1 MGILGATAGG
11 RKKDRKKKPDELLS
25 SVVRETAI
33 PAAVELLR
41 ENRTFAFP
49 SGTAWVMLVLSADA
63 VGGLSRRHGRDE
75 AKGSIIELIDSDQI
89 RTVATA
95 EMLEEE
101 VVGLIPDEGTLARME
116 EYSLLT
122 NAVYAWAVVWQKPG
136 GELVVDLVADATF
149 AQAQRVSSGA
159 TSLKEAVGAQVW
171 AEHSGVVEAESAD
184 GADTAGPDAGLAT
197 DADTDTDT
205 GTAGGLDDDDEG
217 DEIFD
222 PIPGDEDDVPEYTGD
237 EPVFEEAPD
246 EFLFDDGTDGPGPED
261 STDTDDSGTGVTAAA
276 AVEAETETEPAFDET
291 AGFEEVDGDETDVY
305 GADGPETYPSEDGD
319 EVLLADQEQVRDAI
333 ARRFLSEEL
342 DLEVRL
348 DEFNATFAIG
358 APVVQ
363 IAVPQGATEWLG
375 DQVAQLNR
383 QANADLAQLRQ
394 AHEDELRT
402 LYVTL
407 MSAHVEQV
415 IRDVAT
421 DREGSRYKALKDG
434 AEQAHQDRQGQKE
447 QRIREARARIVQDH
461 EAQAKKLAEQ
471 AAIQAEIQY
480 KERNRPRMER
490 EQADAVAEIDRVIEN
505 TRSHDLQEILRVRR
519 ADAQLKMQ
527 VGTSRIFEVL
537 AERQAEFLAAEEER
551 LGRWKDEI
559 QRIVGDNRQ
568 ADIAQANAL
577 AEHQRTVDEVG
588 ILRREQEDLLES
600 LRNEHADRIRQME
613 AEFERNRQDAIAQM
627 RARDAEWQHRL
638 DLEQEQTDSATQ
650 RNTDLLTQMEALE
663 TTIDRRYQKTILD
676 LKSDRDSYSIA
687 MARAAEVQKRS
698 NTVLITLVVALSLLS
713 GAAGFIGGA
722 ASGLFG

>member
-25 SVVRETAI
+25 SVVRETAV

-41 ENRTFAFP
+41 QNKRFSFP

-63 VGGLSRRHGRDE
+63 VGGLSKRHGRDE

-101 VVGLIPDEGTLARME
+101 VFGLIPDEETLARME

-149 AQAQRVSSGA
+149 AQAQRVASGA
-159 TSLKEAVGAQVW
+159 TPLKEAVGAQVW
-171 AEHSGVVEAESAD
+171 AEHSGVVEAEAAD
-184 GADTAGPDAGLAT
+184 GTGTAGPG
-197 DADTDTDT
+197 ADTDTA
-205 GTAGGLDDDDEG
+205 GETAAVVQTDGGQLDDDDEG

-222 PIPGDEDDVPEYTGD
+222 PLPGDEDDVPEYTGD
-237 EPVFEEAPD
+237 EPLFEEIPD
-246 EFLFDDGTDGPGPED
+246 EFRFDDKSGGTGTE
-261 STDTDDSGTGVTAAA
+261 DDSAAA
-276 AVEAETETEPAFDET
+276 ESGVEVAVEAEPAYDET
-291 AGFEEVDGDETDVY
+291 AGFKEFDGDETDVY
-305 GADGPETYPSEDGD
+305 GTDGAEMSPSEHEDG
-319 EVLLADQEQVRDAI
+319 VLLADQEQAREVI
-333 ARRFLSEEL
+333 ARRFLSEDL
-342 DLEVRL
+342 DLDVRL

-402 LYVTL
+402 LYVNL

-434 AEQAHQDRQGQKE
+434 ADQAHQGRQEQKE
-447 QRIREARARIVQDH
+447 RRIREARARIVRDY
-461 EAQAKKLAEQ
+461 EAQARKLAEQ

-480 KERNRPRMER
+480 KERNRPKMER
-490 EQADAVAEIDRVIEN
+490 EQADAVSEIDRVIEN
-505 TRSHDLQEILRVRR
+505 THSHDLQEILRVRR
-519 ADAQLKMQ
+519 SDAALKMQ
-527 VGTSRIFEVL
+527 VGMTRIFEVL
-537 AERQAEFLAAEEER
+537 AERQTEFLAVEEER

-559 QRIVGDNRQ
+559 QGIVDDNRQ
-568 ADIAQANAL
+568 ADIVQANAL

-588 ILRREQEDLLES
+588 ILRREQEELLES
-600 LRNEHADRIRQME
+600 LRNEHADRIRRME
-613 AEFERNRQDAIAQM
+613 QELDRNRQDAITQM
-627 RARDAEWQHRL
+627 RARDAEWQGRF
-638 DLEQEQTDSATQ
+638 DLEKAKTDSATQ
-650 RNTDLLTQMEALE
+650 RNTDLLMQMETVE
-663 TTIDRRYQKTILD
+663 SIIDSRYQKTILD
-676 LKSDRDSYSIA
+676 LKSERDSYSVA
-687 MARAAEVQKRS
+687 MGRAAEVQKRA
-698 NTVLITLVVALSLLS
+698 NGTLIALVVALSLLS
-713 GAAGFIGGA
+713 GVAGFIGGA